1 MPPKDE
7 RLRTIQAEIDRC
19 VNEMGGLGCLGSGWD
34 EGDENAYQRVR
45 TPTYGK
51 KRHESPYKAHDE
63 TKARKD
69 TLEAVIRE
77 VQSMRISENA
87 PLERAL
93 LDRVKPMLV
102 DLMEQIK
109 QMDFTDNGEWSELS
123 RELDTLCKTLYVL
136 ALTQDK
142 ALNSLFTAIHDGVYE
157 ITQQSKRWMKITDRE
172 ALFKRIQE
180 NIGSKLIECHHKF
193 GSGLPK
199 DIAPAIERIG
209 NIMIGANPSVP
220 GQTSGGGE
228 AWKQDLEKVRLI
240 VKDMK
245 ISRGATIMTLEKL
258 VKPNIDT
265 LLQTIVRYDLSKM
278 QDTQKMYAEIKG
290 FEAVARFLSVHQDLE
305 PLFAAI
311 ARGISTTM
319 PPIDSWAQFS
329 LKQRKDAFIACL
341 HGIGTEICNANEA
354 IMDSA
359 LHPIAGRIYRVG
371 GILRNIPSGD

>member
-7 RLRTIQAEIDRC
+7 RLRTIQTEIDRC

-34 EGDENAYQRVR
+34 EMEDTRRVR
-45 TPTYGK
+45 PPTYGNE
-51 KRHESPYKAHDE
+51 RRVQNKARDG
-63 TKARKD
+63 TQARKD
-69 TLEAVIRE
+69 TLEAVIHE

-87 PLERAL
+87 PLVRAL

-109 QMDFTDNGEWSELS
+109 QMDFTDNGEWGELS

-157 ITQQSKRWMKITDRE
+157 ITQRSKRWMTITDRE
-172 ALFKRIQE
+172 AVFKRIQE

-193 GSGLPK
+193 ESGLPK

-209 NIMIGANPSVP
+209 NIMIGAKASVP
-220 GQTSGGGE
+220 AQTSGGGE

-258 VKPNIDT
+258 VKPKIDT
-265 LLQTIVRYDLSKM
+265 LLQTIVRYDLNKI
-278 QDTQKMYAEIKG
+278 QDTQKLYAEIKG
-290 FEAVARFLSVHQDLE
+290 FEAVSGFLSVHLDVE
-305 PLFAAI
+305 PLFTAI
-311 ARGISTTM
+311 VRGISTTM

-371 GILRNIPSGD
+371 GILRNISSGD